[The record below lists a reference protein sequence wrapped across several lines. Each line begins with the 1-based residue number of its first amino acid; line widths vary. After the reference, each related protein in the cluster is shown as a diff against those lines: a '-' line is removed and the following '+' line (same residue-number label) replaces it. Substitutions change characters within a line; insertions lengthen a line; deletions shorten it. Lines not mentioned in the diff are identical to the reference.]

1 MKIKKLAL
9 YMRHGCFFCS
19 RVMSVIESLNIEVE
33 MRNIWDDS
41 EYEKQLITATNRSV
55 VPVLYYEDE
64 NQNANWLPESSDIV
78 TFLNQEYR

>member
-1 MKIKKLAL
+1 
-9 YMRHGCFFCS
+9 MRHGCFFCS

>member
-1 MKIKKLAL
+1 M
-9 YMRHGCFFCS
+9 
-19 RVMSVIESLNIEVE
+19 IESLNIEVE